1 MEGLLNVKNLAY
13 VQLKIEKVIIPP
25 SYNLIKHIMLQE
37 GIGYAVPVLQI
48 NFMDA
53 TGTLQNELSL
63 TPGVV
68 CDITITRDIEQSSPY
83 SGEFSLWGLE
93 RYVDSE
99 GPALKA
105 LFILNVP
112 KYAAGVYCENFRT
125 VSSDVLAQVAGRG
138 GLRYS
143 GPMGATNDK
152 MNWLNINQTR
162 SSFSEEV
169 AMHGW
174 QSATSCMMRAV
185 TLDKELRYKNIFEE
199 LAKSEKATLLLNY
212 PEQGASPIVMRE
224 TVDVSSSSVFSH
236 WVNYGQNQHEHTLD
250 SKGQQKR
257 DKMSAQKMG
266 DKLPINDKIKGE
278 ISELGAR
285 VNYVQWDPGTEPNDQ
300 SNLHTHYEEASYQ
313 NLRGSGLWGEKIRTL
328 TPFPTNLATFDCIKY
343 LQKDPSANSFVDSR
357 ARNGKYLV
365 SGRTIIIK
373 NGHNYSEVI
382 DLFRPY
388 VNNAGASTDE
398 ATPATANAGMFKIA
412 AESLGHVGN
421 SLASTPYQLSTVPKS
436 AASSLGGSLLSGVQ
450 GLLGSLL
457 NFSSVIPKIP
467 SIPLLTSG
475 ANSIVSSITSAQQNV
490 IDALTQIAA
499 VPNSINNMVQNSIA
513 GVNTAALATVQRIS
527 SSVIMTGANAT
538 IGAIVD
544 GIESGVAGAQ
554 GLTDAIVSAASINL
568 EKPLLDRFSESYDNI
583 VNQPITSVLSQ
594 ANSAVASV
602 GDFIGDINQGGVFVQ
617 DLINGGINN
626 ATALAQQIG
635 QPVVDAAEHLS
646 NLGTN
651 FILPAA
657 QLGIGGGD
665 VAINPYAT
673 ASYLAD
679 SIALIKNPNDLLANF
694 GPSNYQAMF
703 GDANPVDAFAQL
715 QSLQTLATQVVAAF
729 DPNEVLAGTGVGN
742 ILGRASGVV
751 GDVVSGAVDGVQDLF
766 GNVIAPVATAVS
778 AATSVVNT
786 VSNTVSNVSNTV
798 SNVSNA
804 VGNIAG
810 SFTSSIARS
819 IGSFFAMPEEELEAQ
834 LTGPIKATLDGTLA
848 PNGKI
853 VGTIKGQVSNAGTV
867 QKLDGTISTTFTSN
881 FIKVSDVTRRI
892 QGEVEGTLNA
902 DGSVALNLTSTVL
915 EDMHPD
921 ESVNQSKTVLTKPIP
936 KLVNTKS
943 GVKFADEEAA
953 LAATENTI
961 GSAKQQFLSDDP
973 TLTVKTSK
981 PAGLSIF
988 STPAPRKQTA
998 NPLIQEFSF
1007 QYGNPGLKPLI
1018 ERVSTKTIDTA
1029 RGLAIYE
1036 SVRDPVSWS
1045 TYTRFGSKEAL
1056 AQNSENYWEFPHAD
1070 PFVRLTED
1078 EGSAYSL

>member
-1 MEGLLNVKNLAY
+1 
-13 VQLKIEKVIIPP
+13 
-25 SYNLIKHIMLQE
+25 MLQE
-37 GIGYAVPVLQI
+37 GLGYAVPILQI

-63 TPGVV
+63 TPGVT

-83 SGEFSLWGLE
+83 TGEFSLWGLE

-125 VSSDVLAQVAGRG
+125 VSSDVMAQLAGRG
-138 GLRYS
+138 GLSYS

-162 SSFSEEV
+162 SSFGEEV

-185 TLDKELRYKNIFEE
+185 TLGKELRYKNIFEE

-250 SKGQQKR
+250 SKGQQNR
-257 DKMSAQKMG
+257 DKMSIQKMG

-278 ISELGAR
+278 ISGLGAR

-300 SNLHTHYEEASYQ
+300 SNLHTHYEEAAYQ
-313 NLRGSGLWGEKIRTL
+313 NLRGSGAWGEKIRTL

-365 SGRTIIIK
+365 AGRTILIK

-388 VNNAGASTDE
+388 VNNAGSIADT
-398 ATPATANAGMFKIA
+398 ARPAVANAGPLKIA
-412 AESLGHVGN
+412 GESLGHVGN
-421 SLASTPYQLSTVPKS
+421 SLAASPYQPSTVPGGGGP
-436 AASSLGGSLLSGVQ
+436 AAFNVPLFNGVQ
-450 GLLGSLL
+450 NLLGSLL
-457 NFSSVIPKIP
+457 SFNSLIP
-467 SIPLLTSG
+467 SIPGIPLLTSG
-475 ANSIVSSITSAQQNV
+475 ANSLVSSITAVQQNV
-490 IDALTQIAA
+490 LNALTQIAA

-513 GVNTAALATVQRIS
+513 GVNTAALATVQRVS
-527 SSVIMTGANAT
+527 SSVIMTSANAT
-538 IGAIVD
+538 IGAVVD
-544 GIESGVAGAQ
+544 SIESGIAGAQ
-554 GLTDAIVSAASINL
+554 GLTNSVISTAAAAVNL
-568 EKPLLDRFSESYDNI
+568 EKPLLDRFSESYDNL
-583 VNQPITSVLSQ
+583 VNRPITSVLSQ

-602 GDFIGDINQGGVFVQ
+602 GDFIGDVNQGGVFVQ
-617 DLINGGINN
+617 DLINSGINN
-626 ATALAQQIG
+626 ANELAQQIG

-651 FILPAA
+651 FILPAS

-665 VAINPYAT
+665 VAINPFAT

-679 SIALIKNPNDLLANF
+679 SIAMIKNPNDLIANF

-715 QSLQTLATQVVAAF
+715 QTLQSLATQVASVF

-742 ILGRASGVV
+742 ILGRASGAV
-751 GDVVSGAVDGVQDLF
+751 GSVVSSVADGVQDLF
-766 GNVIAPVATAVS
+766 GNVLSPVTTAVS
-778 AATSVVNT
+778 AATNIAST
-786 VSNTVSNVSNTV
+786 VSNSVS
-798 SNVSNA
+798 
-804 VGNIAG
+804 NIAG
-810 SFTSSIARS
+810 SFTSSISRS
-819 IGSFFAMPEEELEAQ
+819 LGSIFAMPEEELEAQ
-834 LTGPIKATLDGTLA
+834 LTGPIKATLEGTLA
-848 PNGKI
+848 PDGKI
-853 VGTIKGQVSNAGTV
+853 VGVIKGQVSNAGVV
-867 QKLDGTISTTFTSN
+867 QKLDGTISTMFTSS
-881 FIKVSDVTRRI
+881 FVKMSDVPRRI
-892 QGEVEGTLNA
+892 QGEVEGVLNA
-902 DGSVALNLTSTVL
+902 DGSVQLELTSTVL
-915 EDMHPD
+915 EDMRPD
-921 ESVNQSKTVLTKPIP
+921 MSVNQGRTVLTQPIP
-936 KLVNTKS
+936 KLINTKS
-943 GVKFADEEAA
+943 GVKYADEEAVEA
-953 LAATENTI
+953 VSTNTVN
-961 GSAKQQFLSDDP
+961 SAKQQLLSGDP
-973 TLTVKTSK
+973 NLTVKTSK
-981 PAGLSIF
+981 PAGLSF
-988 STPAPRKQTA
+988 FTAPPPRKTTM

-1007 QYGNPGLKPLI
+1007 QYGNPGLEPLI
-1018 ERVSTKTIDTA
+1018 ERVSTKTLDA
-1029 RGLAIYE
+1029 SRGLAIYE

-1045 TYTRFGSKEAL
+1045 TYTRFGSKEAM
-1056 AQNSENYWEFPHAD
+1056 AQNSENYWEFPHTD
-1070 PFVRLTED
+1070 PFVRLTEED
-1078 EGSAYSL
+1078 GSAYSL